1 MTSDAFLTSCR
12 IRVGLEGKE
21 SCLSPVPSQGFET
34 LGPPPPPME
43 LTANVME
50 VVCLFTIVSCG
61 LSWPLTCY
69 VVKTNL
75 DFLASTSQAAS

>member
-1 MTSDAFLTSCR
+1 MTSNAFLTSCR
-12 IRVGLEGKE
+12 IRVGPEGKE
-21 SCLSPVPSQGFET
+21 SCLSSVPSHGFKI
-34 LGPPPPPME
+34 LPPPME

-69 VVKTNL
+69 VVETNL